1 MRNLKIYKSAIPIVL
16 GASLVLTG
24 CNKKMDCQVE
34 GEHAHKYVTE
44 SGFETYRNS
53 EYEHLGN
60 LTWTDTTKENTDEIN
75 ALTNFN
81 LIRIDENEKIIEENT
96 KSDLPYIEYEY
107 KYHYTTPVMI
117 GKVWTHIPHTG
128 YRFTTDKTHNNLTGN
143 VRDVTYKYQAYK
155 LVVNVGVIP
164 TVCPSFSTSPVSLS
178 IVTSYFFIS
187 TVIVVS
193 SSLITG
199 SYSFKLFFT
208 FSLNFSESKLPLFL
222 YDPKASTCTSSTT
235 CCLSVSSFACAA
247 LFIIPFSPLIA
258 AIDIPANIIIII
270 IVTTNA
276 TSVTPFLFFISFNI
290 FSSPLIL

>member
-16 GASLVLTG
+16 GASLALTG

-60 LTWTDTTKENTDEIN
+60 LTWTDTTTENTDEIN

-96 KSDLPYIEYEY
+96 KNDLPYMEYEY
-107 KYHYTTPVMI
+107 KYHYTTPVRI
-117 GKVWTHIPHTG
+117 GKVWTHISHTG

-155 LVVNVGVIP
+155 LVVNDKGKIEKVASELADDLNDIKDKYP
-164 TVCPSFSTSPVSLS
+164 YISLDDYKQK
-178 IVTSYFFIS
+178 V
-187 TVIVVS
+187 
-193 SSLITG
+193 
-199 SYSFKLFFT
+199 YSEKRKLEKT
-208 FSLNFSESKLPLFL
+208 
-222 YDPKASTCTSSTT
+222 
-235 CCLSVSSFACAA
+235 
-247 LFIIPFSPLIA
+247 
-258 AIDIPANIIIII
+258 NIKK
-270 IVTTNA
+270 
-276 TSVTPFLFFISFNI
+276 
-290 FSSPLIL
+290 